1 MHEQLPARTNR
12 GLFIR
17 KYWPFLVS
25 TTIFLLSILVCGLI
39 LMINQAGRNG
49 SFAMQELSENIQKQW
64 VDLAIL
70 GAGVCLFPPIF
81 LIVLGG
87 LVLAT
92 NNLKNGLIVII
103 LLLASAGIF
112 IATLFFSFSSTGFL
126 PVDDLTVNQDT
137 FHLVRISVMNEA
149 YFRLYKCDSSGI
161 FCETLFL
168 SKPDSKWYK
177 PANIYYVDNT
187 ISVKLDGEVVYTQPV
202 E

>member
-1 MHEQLPARTNR
+1 MDKELSTQANKR
-12 GLFIR
+12 LFLE

-25 TTIFLLSILVCGLI
+25 TTILLLSILACFLI
-39 LMINQAGRNG
+39 LIINQAGRNG
-49 SFAMQELSENIQKQW
+49 SFALQELSENIQKQW
-64 VDLAIL
+64 VDLAM
-70 GAGVCLFPPIF
+70 GGGVCLFPLIF

-92 NNLKNGLIVII
+92 NNLKNGLIVIF
-103 LLLASAGIF
+103 LLLSSAGIF
-112 IATLFFSFSSTGFL
+112 ISTLFFSFSSTGFL
-126 PVDDLTVNQDT
+126 PVDDLTINQNT
-137 FHLVRISVMNEA
+137 FHLVRISVMNDA

-177 PANIYYVDNT
+177 PANVYYFDAT
-187 ISVKLDGEVVYTQPV
+187 ISVRLDGEVVYTHPI

>member
-1 MHEQLPARTNR
+1 MHEELPTLTNR
-12 GLFIR
+12 DLFIR

-25 TTIFLLSILVCGLI
+25 AAIFLLSILACFLI
-39 LMINQAGRNG
+39 LIINQAGRNG
-49 SFAMQELSENIQKQW
+49 SFALQELSENIQKQW
-64 VDLAIL
+64 VDLAM
-70 GAGVCLFPPIF
+70 GGGVCLFSPIF

-87 LVLAT
+87 LVLAA

-103 LLLASAGIF
+103 LLLSSAGIF

-126 PVDDLTVNQDT
+126 LVDELTVKQNT
-137 FHLVRISVMNEA
+137 FHLVRISVMNDT
-149 YFRLYKCDSSGI
+149 YFRLYKCDASGI

-177 PANIYYVDNT
+177 PANIYYFDATV
-187 ISVKLDGEVVYTQPV
+187 SVRLDGKVVYTHPI

>member
-1 MHEQLPARTNR
+1 MHEELPARTNND
-12 GLFIR
+12 LFIR

-25 TTIFLLSILVCGLI
+25 TAILLLSILACFLI
-39 LMINQAGRNG
+39 LIINQAGRNG

-64 VDLAIL
+64 VDLAM
-70 GAGVCLFPPIF
+70 GGGVCLFAPIF
-81 LIVLGG
+81 LIALGG
-87 LVLAT
+87 LVLAA

-137 FHLVRISVMNEA
+137 FHLVRISVMNDA
-149 YFRLYKCDSSGI
+149 YFRLYKCDLSGI
-161 FCETLFL
+161 SCETLYL
-168 SKPDSKWYK
+168 SWPDGEWYK
-177 PANIYYVDNT
+177 PAVIYDFDDTVF
-187 ISVKLDGEVVYTQPV
+187 VRLDGEVVYTYPI